1 MRRGYRD
8 QKSLNENL
16 APLRR
21 FLGSQV
27 GRPWNKVY
35 ADLSAGIDRRNTVQ
49 DHIYAHIENYVEIR
63 TYWDASDLA
72 QPNNGQ
78 CVRILGRAWRSGN
91 VDLAHCYSELYVH
104 PLSGLLLRNRYYQ
117 SYQSAGR
124 ERRQNQ
130 HVKLS
135 AQRVRVSVDCE
146 CRRIDEIWYK
156 IDFAPY
162 PVLPK
167 GETRLIWVVIIRSLV
182 AGASPDRYACRK
194 RQMSG
199 RDIDQMKKGP
209 FGPFSLGTGP

>member
-1 MRRGYRD
+1 MRDDLYKVIVERPRVGSRNATNSDGRIFRNSEDAPAKVGMRRGYRD

-78 CVRILGRAWRSGN
+78 WN
-91 VDLAHCYSELYVH
+91 V
-104 PLSGLLLRNRYYQ
+104 
-117 SYQSAGR
+117 
-124 ERRQNQ
+124 
-130 HVKLS
+130 
-135 AQRVRVSVDCE
+135 
-146 CRRIDEIWYK
+146 
-156 IDFAPY
+156 
-162 PVLPK
+162 
-167 GETRLIWVVIIRSLV
+167 
-182 AGASPDRYACRK
+182 
-194 RQMSG
+194 
-199 RDIDQMKKGP
+199 
-209 FGPFSLGTGP
+209 